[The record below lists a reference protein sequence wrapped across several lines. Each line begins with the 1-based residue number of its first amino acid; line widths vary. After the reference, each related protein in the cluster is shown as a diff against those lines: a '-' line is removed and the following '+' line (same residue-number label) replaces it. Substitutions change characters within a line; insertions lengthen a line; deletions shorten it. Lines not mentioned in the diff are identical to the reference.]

1 MSEPALP
8 TLMVRSSEALAR
20 YRLSAEKETSETPC
34 VWPRS
39 VCAHFHSLPTPS
51 VFHSR
56 IVMSAELLASHW
68 PSGENLMQET
78 ARRWPVSVL
87 VHTYRDGAACVL
99 GVASVATTGL
109 CGSAIASPAG
119 FAAPARVA
127 ADGGSR
133 GRHSSG
139 RPPKVRL
146 LLRYGCEARTLGT
159 CRPLDGPCRTLGD
172 AARSMLRA
180 LSAVPRGARL
190 AAVWRGSRRRRALSS
205 NAGELR
211 CWQLGTLSL
220 EVACTPCV
228 VTAPWGSARK
238 GAAFAPP
245 RPAADSA
252 FAEAC
257 RALLNPANPSLA
269 GTARPYFPRGGP
281 LPPPPT
287 AGLLRVRVRVS
298 LG

>member
-1 MSEPALP
+1 
-8 TLMVRSSEALAR
+8 MVRSSEALAR

-87 VHTYRDGAACVL
+87 VHTYRDGAAWVL

-133 GRHSSG
+133 GRHSTG
-139 RPPKVRL
+139 RTERFRAL
-146 LLRYGCEARTLGT
+146 LSRYGCEARTLGLSSAGW
-159 CRPLDGPCRTLGD
+159 PLPD
-172 AARSMLRA
+172 ARRRRAMLRA
-180 LSAVPRGARL
+180 LSAAAVPRGARL

-238 GAAFAPP
+238 GGAFAPS
-245 RPAADSA
+245 RPAAGSA

-281 LPPPPT
+281 LPPPPP